1 MKNSGSTRPSDRSKA
16 KTTIATPPR
25 KNTNLSDSTPN
36 DPDKEQHAE
45 DLHEHYED
53 LLRMMG
59 RISGLSWAEGLV
71 ELDSAARHI
80 RPGDLVRYLPFG
92 SFGM

>member
-16 KTTIATPPR
+16 KKTIVPPC
-25 KNTNLSDSTPN
+25 KNTNLPGSAPN

-45 DLHEHYED
+45 DLHDHYED

-59 RISGLSWAEGLV
+59 RISPKS
-71 ELDSAARHI
+71 
-80 RPGDLVRYLPFG
+80 
-92 SFGM
+92 

>member
-1 MKNSGSTRPSDRSKA
+1 MKSSGSTRPSDRSKA

-45 DLHEHYED
+45 DLHDHYED

-59 RISGLSWAEGLV
+59 RISPKS
-71 ELDSAARHI
+71 
-80 RPGDLVRYLPFG
+80 
-92 SFGM
+92 